1 MTVGNTHKI
10 STADGYWD
18 WVIRIPIMFQERHC
32 TGVVYDATAILSQ
45 TSPVRETILIQRF
58 DYTLVIFIS
67 VIETLD

>member
-10 STADGYWD
+10 SIADRYWD
-18 WVIRIPIMFQERHC
+18 WVIRIPIMFQECHC
-32 TGVVYDATAILSQ
+32 TGMLYDATVILSQ

-67 VIETLD
+67 VIQKLD